1 MLRGSQTLAVTAR
14 KTRFLPFET
23 APVST
28 NPRPALRHRQL
39 LSPSDQARERGGTGP
54 IRTRPRAD
62 TAALRLC
69 VTGYIVMPEHFT
81 LRDEFADNFPIQAHN
96 GITIPK
102 PNTWEKVMPV
112 HPQAK
117 NLPVEHMALAPEFHS
132 PAVARCC
139 QAWNRVYRA
148 NRKAGTNPIS
158 TSLRANEAY
167 RNAMPPLS
175 SPRNICDFVACVAYA
190 LVVRAMC
197 QEQATSLL
205 HAAGVASR
213 AFKLAASTANTAA
226 PRAAQRKNKIS
237 GYETVDW
244 NFIDLETI
252 TYAKEAS
259 PNAPGLGPKSA

>member
-1 MLRGSQTLAVTAR
+1 
-14 KTRFLPFET
+14 
-23 APVST
+23 
-28 NPRPALRHRQL
+28 
-39 LSPSDQARERGGTGP
+39 
-54 IRTRPRAD
+54 
-62 TAALRLC
+62 
-69 VTGYIVMPEHFT
+69 MP
-81 LRDEFADNFPIQAHN
+81 L
-96 GITIPK
+96 
-102 PNTWEKVMPV
+102 
-112 HPQAK
+112 HPLAK
-117 NLPVEHMALAPEFHS
+117 NLPVQRMALAPEFHS

-237 GYETVDW
+237 GCETVGW
-244 NFIDLETI
+244 NFAGLKTT
-252 TYAKEAS
+252 TYPEES
-259 PNAPGLGPKSA
+259 FTDRTELDPKLA